1 MLQSP
6 INSHTH
12 YDPLQI
18 DTSPGSVH
26 TCLRSFDHN
35 ECGWRKTTA
44 PAMSGGV
51 FPPCPAQRWPGQQQ
65 RRAQAPTQIYFYLR
79 PTHSTAQHS
88 TAQHSTAQCAPQPV
102 PWLEAGAAW
111 GMRAI
116 SSNQTAGGEASTH
129 ILAQS
134 SSSLVTL
141 TPVTPPPTAALPRTL
156 DPGHSLWPKLA
167 QSTVTSH

>member
-1 MLQSP
+1 MDSL
-6 INSHTH
+6 H
-12 YDPLQI
+12 I
-18 DTSPGSVH
+18 DTSPGFIHSTHV
-26 TCLRSFDHN
+26 CADHN

-79 PTHSTAQHS
+79 PTHSTAQ
-88 TAQHSTAQCAPQPV
+88 CAPQPV

-116 SSNQTAGGEASTH
+116 SSNQTAGGEASSPSH

-156 DPGHSLWPKLA
+156 DSGHSLWPKLA

>member
-1 MLQSP
+1 MFAP
-6 INSHTH
+6 ITMNAAGGRR
-12 YDPLQI
+12 P
-18 DTSPGSVH
+18 PRP
-26 TCLRSFDHN
+26 CLAVCS
-35 ECGWRKTTA
+35 
-44 PAMSGGV
+44 
-51 FPPCPAQRWPGQQQ
+51 
-65 RRAQAPTQIYFYLR
+65 RRAQPSGGQGSSSAELR
-79 PTHSTAQHS
+79 LPLRFIFTFVPPTAQHG
-88 TAQHSTAQCAPQPV
+88 TAQCAPQPV
-102 PWLEAGAAW
+102 PWLEAGAGAAW

-156 DPGHSLWPKLA
+156 DSGHSLWPKLA